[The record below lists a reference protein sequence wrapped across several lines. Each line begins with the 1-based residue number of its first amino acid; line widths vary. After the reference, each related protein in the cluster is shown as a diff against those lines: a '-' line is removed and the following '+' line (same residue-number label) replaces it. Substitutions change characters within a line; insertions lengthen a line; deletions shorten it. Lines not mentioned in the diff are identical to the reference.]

1 MDKDTIKKRQDRILK
16 IVVNSYIDTASPVGS
31 KAIYRKYHLG
41 ISPATIRNIMSD
53 LEDEGYLMHPHTSAG
68 RVPTNKGY
76 RIYVDTL
83 MDTEQIGDYERRLI
97 EQNTKAQELEEIF
110 EKVSRV
116 LSHLTGQVSVVFT
129 PKHRFYFDG
138 TSNILAQPEFKD
150 IDKLRAVI
158 KAFEDREKLLD
169 VMQENMENPEDVF
182 VHIGEENHCNELCEC
197 SIVTSCYKIKGQ
209 PAGSFGVLGPTRM
222 DYPKVVS
229 MVDYVSDFLSDQLEN
244 LL

>member
-1 MDKDTIKKRQDRILK
+1 MDKDTIKKRRDRILK

-53 LEDEGYLMHPHTSAG
+53 LEEEGYLMHPHTSAG
-68 RVPTNKGY
+68 RVPTDKGY
-76 RIYVDTL
+76 RVYVDTL
-83 MDTEQIGDYERRLI
+83 MEPEQIGDYERRLI
-97 EQNTKAQELEEIF
+97 EQNARAQEVEDTF
-110 EKVSRV
+110 EKISRV
-116 LSHLTGQVSVVFT
+116 LSHLTGQVSVMFT

-158 KAFEDREKLLD
+158 RAFEDREKLLD
-169 VMQENMENPEDVF
+169 IMQENMENPEDVSI
-182 VHIGEENHCNELCEC
+182 HIGEENHCSELCQC
-197 SIVTSCYKIKGQ
+197 SIITSCYKIKGR

-229 MVDYVSDFLSDQLEN
+229 MVDYVSDFLSDHLEN